1 MRDGLKRNEITKT
14 KKTLDMLGLQT
25 WEQFQSFWNKKIE
38 QWNTA
43 YPDNPITENY
53 EIDHI
58 KPVSA
63 FKQFVHGDMN
73 HYTNLQPLL
82 DNSTE
87 RQERELTGTSS
98 TSIIGSITC
107 I

>member
-1 MRDGLKRNEITKT
+1 
-14 KKTLDMLGLQT
+14 MLGLQT

-73 HYTNLQPLL
+73 HYTNLQPLWGKENKEKSATF
-82 DNSTE
+82 DEATFEYKWTE
-87 RQERELTGTSS
+87 EGWVLR
-98 TSIIGSITC
+98 
-107 I
+107 